1 LPPVKAQGA
10 SFEHGS
16 LLDGKSSI
24 NGSALSGNQ
33 HAFRKDV
40 FPGDVQDSQKERSR

>member
-1 LPPVKAQGA
+1 MLITPLPPVKAQGA

-33 HAFRKDV
+33 Q
-40 FPGDVQDSQKERSR
+40 PGD